1 MRSQYN
7 THHNNTKMGS
17 IQRVEDLIAW
27 QKAHDLVLAVYKATK
42 SFPKE
47 ELFVL
52 TSQIRRAAISM
63 PSNITEGFKRISN
76 ADKIKFYN
84 YAETSADEVRYQL
97 FLAQQLNYLNTS
109 EQQNLAQEVA
119 KLVSG
124 LINSIRA
131 K

>member
-1 MRSQYN
+1 
-7 THHNNTKMGS
+7 MGS

-42 SFPKE
+42 SFLKE

-52 TSQIRRAAISM
+52 TSQISRAAISM